1 MWAGLFD
8 HTVYVDESCFCTFNN
23 YRRRVWARMGMRERV
38 GHWVRRSGR
47 VSVSV
52 FGGLVGSRLTL
63 LVDLPKKCTSWQ
75 LAQALRDSGWWDE
88 VRAELGEGEVRVQ
101 LDNAPIH
108 TGPGMRE
115 FRTAQPEFGRAV
127 TFQPPYSP
135 DLNPIE
141 HVWARMK
148 RVLRERVFNSTASLR
163 AAGREA
169 WELTARAYA
178 VLSGAELEKRA
189 WGRALFATAFEP
201 PGGQI
206 FFFHLLAH
214 KDKSYE

>member
-1 MWAGLFD
+1 
-8 HTVYVDESCFCTFNN
+8 
-23 YRRRVWARMGMRERV
+23 
-38 GHWVRRSGR
+38 

-52 FGGLVGSRLTL
+52 FGGLVGSRLTS
-63 LVDLPKKCTSWQ
+63 LVELPKKCNSWQ
-75 LAQALRDSGWWDE
+75 LARALRQSGWWDE

-115 FRTAQPEFGRAV
+115 FRMAEPEFGRAV

-148 RVLRERVFNSTASLR
+148 RVLRERVFSSADSLR
-163 AAGREA
+163 VAVREA
-169 WELTARAYA
+169 WELTARDTEFLRGLTQSMPRRLNA
-178 VLSGAELEKRA
+178 VVEAD
-189 WGRALFATAFEP
+189 
-201 PGGQI
+201 GGPTR
-206 FFFHLLAH
+206 
-214 KDKSYE
+214 Y